1 MFTSLDFLMIQSLLK
16 RLYENVWMPFFG
28 RILSLFIEIIE
39 GKKSTKKPTYKF
51 NTSDNSS
58 EK

>member
-1 MFTSLDFLMIQSLLK
+1 MIQSLLK